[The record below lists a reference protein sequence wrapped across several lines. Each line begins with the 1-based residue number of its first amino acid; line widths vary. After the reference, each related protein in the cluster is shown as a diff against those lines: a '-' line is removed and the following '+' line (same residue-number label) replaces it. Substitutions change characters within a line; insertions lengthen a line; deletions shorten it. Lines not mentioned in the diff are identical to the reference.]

1 MDAIKKTKSATT
13 VKSQTI
19 KEKDDIVSLFKNEFS
34 STIIPVYIKSLDR
47 ELNFREISV
56 KEYKTFAKTSIDNAN
71 KPATIYRAM
80 TSMVENVMLTKDVR
94 LEDLTELDRVHILFN
109 LSQTAIVERNHE
121 YECPQCHGKFNV
133 EPNVKKINEG
143 FNSIQAIDKVYIVE
157 DSQRRYIITVN
168 FPTIKRLTATL
179 DHYQLMH
186 KDDDIDITSDIN
198 GNTVGIA
205 LAYIHAYI
213 KSITVEKKSGG
224 EPLTA
229 PLDQLPIKE
238 AEEIIDIIPQS
249 IFSANGEN
257 SVIAKINE
265 DFISKT
271 NSIFQKEKCPTC
283 GVEFEGQIASVT
295 DFLYS

>member
-1 MDAIKKTKSATT
+1 MDAKNQI
-13 VKSQTI
+13 KSQTI

-80 TSMVENVMLTKDVR
+80 TSMIENVMLTKDVE
-94 LEDLTELDRVHILFN
+94 LENLTELDRVHILFN

-133 EPNVKKINEG
+133 APDVNKINSG
-143 FNSIQAIDKVYIVE
+143 FDSIQTMDKVYIVE

-179 DHYQLMH
+179 DHYQLTH
-186 KDDDIDITSDIN
+186 KDEESDALMADIN

-205 LAYIHAYI
+205 LAYIHAYL

-224 EPLTA
+224 NPLTA
-229 PLDQLPIKE
+229 PLDQMPIKE

-257 SVIAKINE
+257 SIIAKINN
-265 DFISKT
+265 DFINKT
-271 NSIFQKEKCPTC
+271 SAIFQTEKCPSC